1 MNILKLKVNARTRE
15 FIQVIQFIKP
25 RLWSYFTGLIIFCCT
40 EVSFYISI
48 PIAVKTMID
57 AALKKD
63 MALLWQ
69 GIYFILTV
77 SICGGIS
84 FVIFMYLF
92 IITVAKVTAGLRTRV
107 FDHTLNLPAPYFEQ
121 NHSGDI
127 LSRITNDINT
137 LKNSYDWPLWSL
149 LVTLVS
155 GTGAAVVM
163 LILDWRVS
171 LFLLLTSVTFTV
183 LNMKFAAV
191 IGKISKEIQEEIGK
205 LTESMG
211 NVLGGFAVIK
221 RFHLE
226 KKMQDQFEVHN
237 RAILAYS
244 QVRIKKTAWLDSYNF
259 LISWINFG
267 GILALGA
274 ILAGKGLME
283 FGTMVA
289 MVNLLWN
296 VNRMIRETGGYIA
309 QFQGYL
315 AGATR
320 VIELNEKPEEPEQ
333 PAQNRMMAGE
343 DQEVIVEMQAISFSY
358 DKDRKVLKD
367 FNLKVKEG
375 QTVALVGP
383 SGAGKSTVIKLML
396 GFYLPAEGSI
406 KISRRRLK
414 DLSFHELRAMM
425 AYVPQDAFIF
435 DGTIAENIAYG
446 NPEAGMAEIV
456 QAAKAAYAHE
466 FIHNTEQGYDTQVG
480 ERGTKLSGGQRQ
492 RIAIARAF
500 LKNAPILLLDEAT
513 SSLDS
518 QSEQLIQDALRELGK
533 DKTVIVIAHRLS
545 TIEDADV
552 IYVIDEG
559 RVVEQG
565 RHEELLGNEGLYK
578 RLYEAQYKLDDNAN
592 VS

>member
-1 MNILKLKVNARTRE
+1 MMNIIQKLKLNP
-15 FIQVIQFIKP
+15 FIQVIQFMKP
-25 RLWSYFTGLIIFCCT
+25 RLRSYFISLIIFCCT
-40 EVSFYISI
+40 EVTFYISI

-57 AALKKD
+57 AALKQD
-63 MALLWQ
+63 IALLWH
-69 GIYFILTV
+69 GVKFILIV

-84 FVIFMYLF
+84 FVLFQYLF
-92 IITVAKVTAGLRTRV
+92 SIIVAKVTADLRIRV
-107 FDHTLNLPAPYFEQ
+107 FDHTLNLPASYFEQ
-121 NHSGDI
+121 NHSGVI
-127 LSRITNDINT
+127 LSRITNDLNT
-137 LKNSYDWPLWSL
+137 MKGSYDWPLWSF
-149 LVTLVS
+149 LVTLIA

-171 LFLLLTSVTFTV
+171 LVILGASITFTI
-183 LNMKFAAV
+183 LNTKFAVV
-191 IGKISKEIQEEIGK
+191 IGKISKEIQQEIGK

-211 NVLGGFAVIK
+211 NVLGGFSVIK

-226 KKMQDQFEVHN
+226 KRMQDQFEVHN
-237 RAILAYS
+237 QAILTQS
-244 QVRIKKTAWLDSYNF
+244 QIRIKKTAWLDSYNF

-267 GILALGA
+267 GVLAVGA

-289 MVNLLWN
+289 LNSLLWN
-296 VNRMIRETGGYIA
+296 VNRMIRETGGFIA

-320 VIELNEKPEEPEQ
+320 VIELHEEPEEPEK
-333 PAQNRMMAGE
+333 PAPARMMAGE
-343 DQEVIVEMQAISFSY
+343 DREIIIEMQTVAFSY

-383 SGAGKSTVIKLML
+383 SGAGKSTVIKLLL
-396 GFYLPAEGSI
+396 GFYLPVEGDI
-406 KISRRRLK
+406 KISRRGLK
-414 DLSFHELRAMM
+414 DFSFHELRAMM

-466 FIHNTEQGYDTQVG
+466 FIQNTEQGYDTLVG

-552 IYVIDEG
+552 INVIDEG

-565 RHEELLGNEGLYK
+565 RHEELLAKGGLYK
-578 RLYEAQYKLDDNAN
+578 RLYEVQFKLEDNAN
-592 VS
+592 AG